1 MSAKEEIQAILN
13 DEQKFNELAKEA
25 FDAFD
30 KDSSGELEAN
40 ELRDAMNKIAD
51 GFCAEHLSDQ
61 KFIEELKKLDKDGN
75 SKINFDEFKPVAA
88 KFLQDFIAVLE

>member
-1 MSAKEEIQAILN
+1 MPSKEELQGILN
-13 DEQKFNELAKEA
+13 DEEIFNNFAKDI

-30 KDSSGELEAN
+30 KEGSGELEQN
-40 ELRDAMNKIAD
+40 ELRDAMNELAD
-51 GFCAEHLSDQ
+51 TICTGHLSDE